1 MGWQRVPSIVF
12 ECRGMVG
19 LLDGIEGESKFG
31 FVILTVSS
39 VIVPLSLLAS
49 G

>member
-1 MGWQRVPSIVF
+1 MGWQRILSIVF
-12 ECRGMVG
+12 EYRGMVG
-19 LLDGIEGESKFG
+19 LLDGIKGESKFG

-39 VIVPLSLLAS
+39 VVVPPSLLAS